1 MDLRSYAC
9 RSLLALMLLLA
20 VPVPA
25 LAGPGA
31 TAAPDDLVLPV
42 TKEAPVKS
50 PRIVASAAILMDGQ
64 TGQILFERNAHARRE
79 PASTTK
85 ILTAIIILEEANLAD
100 KVKVSKKA
108 ARTEG
113 STMHL
118 VAGQV
123 HSVHD
128 LVHGL
133 LLRSG
138 NDAAVAL
145 AEYLSGSEEAFAAKM
160 NERAR
165 AMGAQASHFK
175 NPHGLPNPA
184 HYTTAYDLARITQ
197 YAMRNPKFAQIV
209 GSRSAGLTYEELDR
223 DVVLHNTNRL
233 LHMLPEAD
241 GVKTGTTGN
250 AGKCLVFSGTRQG
263 QQLIGVIL
271 NDGNRFGDAATL
283 LRWGFTT
290 FRLHQYGKAGDLI
303 AQAPLIRGKK
313 ESLPLK
319 LEKGLALVLPAGA
332 QVPQLDLKL
341 PPTLKA
347 PVTAGAVVGE
357 ALVRRPDGVELKSR
371 LLAAETIKRRTLW
384 EELMRL
390 VNQQRG

>member
-1 MDLRSYAC
+1 MNLRALAS
-9 RSLLALMLLLA
+9 RSLLALMLLLLPTA
-20 VPVPA
+20 PA
-25 LAGPGA
+25 LA
-31 TAAPDDLVLPV
+31 AP
-42 TKEAPVKS
+42 KESKAPRV
-50 PRIVASAAILMDGQ
+50 VASAAILMDGQ
-64 TGQILFERNAHARRE
+64 TGQILFERNAFIRRE

-85 ILTAIIILEEANLAD
+85 ILTAIILLEEGNLKD
-100 KVKVSKKA
+100 KVRISKKA
-108 ARTEG
+108 ARTGG

-118 VAGQV
+118 KAGQV

-128 LVHGL
+128 LLHGL

-145 AEYLSGSEEAFAAKM
+145 AEHLSGSEEAFAAKM
-160 NERAR
+160 NARAR
-165 AMGAQASHFK
+165 AMGAQASNFK
-175 NPHGLPNPA
+175 NPHGLPDPQ

-197 YAMRNPKFAQIV
+197 YALRNPKFAQIV
-209 GSRSAGLTYEELDR
+209 AARSTGLTYEELDR
-223 DVVLHNTNRL
+223 NVVLHNTNRL

-283 LRWGFTT
+283 LRWGFSA

-303 AQAPLIRGKK
+303 AEAPLIRGKK
-313 ESLPLK
+313 EQLPLK
-319 LEKGLALVLPAGA
+319 LERGLAMVLPTGA
-332 QVPQLDLKL
+332 LIPELSLKL
-341 PPTLKA
+341 PERIKA
-347 PVTAGAVVGE
+347 PVKEGE
-357 ALVRRPDGVELKSR
+357 AIGEASVRRPDGIELKSR

-384 EELMRL
+384 EEFVRLMKR
-390 VNQQRG
+390 